1 MTTATMLPIELNV
14 PIATWFKV
22 GGGADR
28 FARPTDAD
36 QLRQALELDPNLK
49 VLGDGANLLVDD
61 DGIDSLVVTLTGL
74 NQVEW
79 DASTGLL
86 TVGAG
91 VNLPKLITQT
101 LRDGLAGLEV
111 LGGIPASLGGALVMN
126 AGGAFG
132 QIADLVERVFALDR
146 SGNTHTLERSQ
157 IDFGYRHSGLNHLI
171 ITGAQLRLTPFPL
184 SNTAPREKLKEVMVY
199 KKNSQPMADNSAGC
213 CFKNPTLTQS
223 IEGLGNAGQRVSA
236 GKCIDLAGCKGLRIG
251 TASVSPVHGNFLTAD
266 TGGKARDV
274 IELIQEVERRVE
286 ARFGITLCREVV
298 VWQRASAARS

>member
-22 GGGADR
+22 GGRADR

-36 QLRQALELDPNLK
+36 QVRQALELDPNLK

-74 NQVEW
+74 NKIEW
-79 DASTGLL
+79 DATTGLL

-101 LRDGLAGLEV
+101 IRDGLAGLEV

-146 SGNTHTLERSQ
+146 AGNALTLERSQ
-157 IDFGYRHSGLNHLI
+157 ID
-171 ITGAQLRLTPFPL
+171 
-184 SNTAPREKLKEVMVY
+184 
-199 KKNSQPMADNSAGC
+199 
-213 CFKNPTLTQS
+213 
-223 IEGLGNAGQRVSA
+223 
-236 GKCIDLAGCKGLRIG
+236 
-251 TASVSPVHGNFLTAD
+251 
-266 TGGKARDV
+266 
-274 IELIQEVERRVE
+274 
-286 ARFGITLCREVV
+286 
-298 VWQRASAARS
+298 